1 MPPGIT
7 TLAADAPQLSA
18 ANTGFMLI
26 CSALV
31 MLMTPGLAFFYGG
44 MVRVKSTLNMLMMS
58 FISLG
63 IVTILWVL
71 YGFSLAFGTDAG
83 SVIGWSSDFVGLGG
97 IGITELWDGTTIPVY
112 VFAVFQLMFAVL
124 TPALISGALA
134 DRVKFTS
141 WALFITLWV
150 TVVYFP
156 VAHWVWGA
164 GGWLYELGVIDF
176 AGGTAVHINAGAA
189 ALGVI
194 LVIGK
199 RIGFKKD
206 PMRPHSLPLVM
217 LGAALLWFGWFGF
230 NAGSWLGNDDGVGA
244 VMFLNTQVATGAAVL
259 GWLAYEKI
267 RHGSFTTLGAASGAV
282 AGLVAITPA
291 GGSVSPL
298 GAIAVGVIAGVLC
311 AMAVGL
317 KYRFGYDDSLD
328 VVGVHLVGGVIGSLL
343 VGFFATGGVQSDAK
357 GLFYGGG
364 PDQLGKQAVGV
375 FAVLAYSLV
384 VSAALAFVLDRTIGM
399 RVGEDDEISGIDQVE
414 HAETAYDFSGAGGG
428 SAPVPRP
435 RPQARQRRRRT
446 RRWTHEA
453 HHRSREATQAGRDQ
467 GGPPGLRSPGPHGH
481 GSQRLRASARTH
493 RGLPRRRV
501 HRRPRTED
509 PYRGPR
515 RGRGR
520 RTARRRGRQG
530 RQDRQDR
537 RREGLER
544 PGRDRDP
551 RTDRRTRTRRTLT
564 GRFP

>member
-7 TLAADAPQLSA
+7 TLAADAPELSA

-71 YGFSLAFGTDAG
+71 YGFSLAFGSDIG
-83 SVIGWSSDFVGLGG
+83 SVIGWSGDYVGLSG
-97 IGITELWDGTTIPVY
+97 IGLTELWDGTTIPVY
-112 VFAVFQLMFAVL
+112 VFAAFQLMFAVL

-134 DRVKFTS
+134 DRVKFTA
-141 WALFITLWV
+141 WALFIVLWV
-150 TVVYFP
+150 TIVYFP
-156 VAHWVWGA
+156 VAHWVWGS
-164 GGWLYELGVIDF
+164 GGWLFEMGVIDF

-194 LVIGK
+194 FVIGK

-244 VMFLNTQVATGAAVL
+244 VMFLNTQVATAAAVL
-259 GWLAYEKI
+259 GWLIYEKL

-282 AGLVAITPA
+282 SGLVAITPA

-298 GAIAVGVIAGVLC
+298 GAIAVGAIAGVLC

-317 KYRFGYDDSLD
+317 KYKFGYDDSLD
-328 VVGVHLVGGVIGSLL
+328 VVGVHLVGGIIGSIL
-343 VGFFATGGVQSDAK
+343 VGFFATGGVQSDAA

-364 PDQLGKQAVGV
+364 VEQLGKQIVGV
-375 FAVLAYSLV
+375 VAVLAYSLV
-384 VSAALAFVLDRTIGM
+384 VSGLIALVLHKTIGM
-399 RVGEDDEISGIDQVE
+399 RVSEDDEISGIDQVE
-414 HAETAYDFSGAGGG
+414 HAETAYDFSGTGGG
-428 SAPVPRP
+428 SV
-435 RPQARQRRRRT
+435 
-446 RRWTHEA
+446 
-453 HHRSREATQAGRDQ
+453 
-467 GGPPGLRSPGPHGH
+467 
-481 GSQRLRASARTH
+481 ARTTA
-493 RGLPRRRV
+493 PA
-501 HRRPRTED
+501 TD
-509 PYRGPR
+509 P
-515 RGRGR
+515 
-520 RTARRRGRQG
+520 TAAPKAKKV
-530 RQDRQDR
+530 DA
-537 RREGLER
+537 
-544 PGRDRDP
+544 
-551 RTDRRTRTRRTLT
+551 
-564 GRFP
+564 

>member
-7 TLAADAPQLSA
+7 TLAADAPELSA

-71 YGFSLAFGTDAG
+71 YGFSLAFGSDVG
-83 SVIGWSSDFVGLGG
+83 SVIGWSSDYVGFSN
-97 IGITELWDGTTIPVY
+97 IGVTELWDGYTIPVY
-112 VFAVFQLMFAVL
+112 VFAAFQLMFAIL

-134 DRVKFTS
+134 DRVKFS
-141 WALFITLWV
+141 AWALFIVLWV
-150 TVVYFP
+150 TIVYFP

-164 GGWLYELGVIDF
+164 GGWLFELGVIDF

-244 VMFLNTQVATGAAVL
+244 VMFLNTQVATAAAVL
-259 GWLAYEKI
+259 GWLAYEKL

-282 AGLVAITPA
+282 SGLVAITPA

-298 GAIAVGVIAGVLC
+298 GAIAVGAIAGVLC

-317 KYRFGYDDSLD
+317 KYKFGYDDSLD
-328 VVGVHLVGGVIGSLL
+328 VVGVHLVGGVIGSIL

-364 PDQLGKQAVGV
+364 VDQLGKQVVGV
-375 FAVLAYSLV
+375 VAVLAYSLV
-384 VSAALAFVLDRTIGM
+384 VSGLIALVLHKTIGM
-399 RVGEDDEISGIDQVE
+399 RVSEDEEISGIDQIE

-428 SAPVPRP
+428 TVSRTPAQDTTAAPKAKKVD
-435 RPQARQRRRRT
+435 A
-446 RRWTHEA
+446 
-453 HHRSREATQAGRDQ
+453 
-467 GGPPGLRSPGPHGH
+467 
-481 GSQRLRASARTH
+481 
-493 RGLPRRRV
+493 
-501 HRRPRTED
+501 
-509 PYRGPR
+509 
-515 RGRGR
+515 
-520 RTARRRGRQG
+520 
-530 RQDRQDR
+530 
-537 RREGLER
+537 
-544 PGRDRDP
+544 
-551 RTDRRTRTRRTLT
+551 
-564 GRFP
+564 

>member
-7 TLAADAPQLSA
+7 TLAADAPELSA

-63 IVTILWVL
+63 IVTVLWVL
-71 YGFSLAFGTDAG
+71 YGFSLAFGADVG
-83 SVIGWSSDFVGLGG
+83 SVIGWSGDYVGLSG
-97 IGITELWDGTTIPVY
+97 IGVTELWDGYTIPVY
-112 VFAVFQLMFAVL
+112 VFAAFQLMFAVL

-134 DRVKFTS
+134 DRVKFTA
-141 WALFITLWV
+141 WALFIVLWV

-156 VAHWVWGA
+156 VAHWVWGT
-164 GGWLYELGVIDF
+164 GGWLFEMGVIDF

-199 RIGFKKD
+199 RVGFKKD

-244 VMFLNTQVATGAAVL
+244 VMFLNTQVATAAAVL
-259 GWLAYEKI
+259 GWLVYEKL

-298 GAIAVGVIAGVLC
+298 GALAIGVIAGVLC
-311 AMAVGL
+311 ALAVGL
-317 KYRFGYDDSLD
+317 KYKFGYDDSLD
-328 VVGVHLVGGVIGSLL
+328 VIGVHLVGGVIGSVL
-343 VGFFATGGVQSDAK
+343 VGFFATGGVQSDAA

-364 PDQLGKQAVGV
+364 VEQLGKQVVGV
-375 FAVLAYSLV
+375 VAVLAYSLV
-384 VSAALAFVLDRTIGM
+384 VSALIALAIHRTIGM
-399 RVGEDDEISGIDQVE
+399 RVSEDDEVSGIDQVE
-414 HAETAYDFSGAGGG
+414 HAETAYDFSGTGGG
-428 SAPVPRP
+428 SVARTTAPAPVP
-435 RPQARQRRRRT
+435 
-446 RRWTHEA
+446 
-453 HHRSREATQAGRDQ
+453 
-467 GGPPGLRSPGPHGH
+467 
-481 GSQRLRASARTH
+481 
-493 RGLPRRRV
+493 
-501 HRRPRTED
+501 
-509 PYRGPR
+509 
-515 RGRGR
+515 
-520 RTARRRGRQG
+520 TAAPKAKKV
-530 RQDRQDR
+530 DA
-537 RREGLER
+537 
-544 PGRDRDP
+544 
-551 RTDRRTRTRRTLT
+551 
-564 GRFP
+564 